1 MKTVVIDCREMT
13 DRRAAH
19 EYLARKLSF
28 PEYYG
33 HNLDAL
39 HDCLGD
45 ISEEVCIVVY
55 RPHEMYESLGQY
67 AEIMADVLRMSGEEN
82 PYISVM
88 FESE

>member
-1 MKTVVIDCREMT
+1 M
-13 DRRAAH
+13 
-19 EYLARKLSF
+19 
-28 PEYYG
+28 
-33 HNLDAL
+33 
-39 HDCLGD
+39 
-45 ISEEVCIVVY
+45 VY

>member
-1 MKTVVIDCREMT
+1 MKTVVLDCREMT

-19 EYLARKLSF
+19 EYLAKKLSF
-28 PEYYG
+28 PDYYG

-45 ISEEVCIVVY
+45 INEEICIVIY
-55 RPHEMYESLGQY
+55 RPSEMYEALGQY

-82 PYISVM
+82 PFITVLC
-88 FESE
+88 ETE